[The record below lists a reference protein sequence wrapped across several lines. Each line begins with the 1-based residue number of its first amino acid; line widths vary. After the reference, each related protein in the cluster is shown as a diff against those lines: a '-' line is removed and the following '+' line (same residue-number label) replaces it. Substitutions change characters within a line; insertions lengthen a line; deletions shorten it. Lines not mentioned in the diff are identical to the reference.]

1 MTDFYTNVLTV
12 GERVFVRGVEN
23 GVSFLR
29 KEPFSPTLYVNSN
42 KANTEWSSLYG
53 DPIEEIKPGLISET
67 RDFVKMYENV
77 EGFSIYGNTNY
88 KHQYI
93 SDTYQ
98 GEVKWDISQLRIYSL
113 DIETTVDNGFPN
125 PQKAEEEITLL
136 SLMDKQT
143 KNITTFGY
151 KFWETDRTDVHYV
164 HCTSESQLLKEF
176 LTFWSYNYPDA
187 VTGWNIDQ
195 FDIPYLVNRI
205 NNVLGEEYSKKL
217 SPWSRLRE
225 RTFFEKGRQQ
235 QTYNIEGVAILDYLE
250 LYRKFT
256 YTTQESYKLDHI
268 AFVELGERKL
278 ENPGDTFKEFYES
291 YWDTFVSYNIRDSEL
306 VDRLEDKM
314 KLLELIITLA
324 YMAKINYEE
333 VFSPVGMWDA
343 IIYNHLRD
351 KKIAIPQKVF
361 NGGNTKFEGA
371 FVKEPIVGFH
381 KYIASFDLASLYP
394 HLMMNYNMS
403 PETLS
408 PLQLPCTVDELL
420 YKKIDTSIVKEN
432 NLALTANG
440 WCYRKDKKGFL
451 PELMQKMYN
460 DRSAFKKQMLKCEQE
475 YEHNKTEELSKEI
488 SRLSNLQMALK
499 IALNS
504 CYGAVGN
511 QHFRYFDLRIAEG
524 ITLSGQLSIRW
535 VANRL
540 NQYMNKVMGTTD
552 EDYIIAIDTDS
563 NYLSLEKLIEKTC
576 AGKTE
581 AQKIAFM
588 DKICNDSIQPIINKC
603 YEELADYMNA
613 YEQKMQMKREVLADK
628 GIFVAKKRYIL
639 NVHNSEGVQ
648 YAKPKLKVMG
658 LEMVRSSTPAVIRE
672 KLKQSIEVI
681 LEGNQHNLQKFVKD
695 FRSEFNN
702 LPIEAIAK
710 PSGINGMT
718 TYSGSPIYV
727 KGTPIHVRGALLFNH
742 HIKRMGLGK
751 KYPIIQDGDKIKFVY
766 VEKPNPFH
774 EDVIAFPGEL
784 PLEFNMGK
792 YIDYDKQFEK
802 VFLDAI
808 SIIINPIGWSLE
820 ETSTLDEFF

>member
-1 MTDFYTNVLTV
+1 MTGFYTNVVTV
-12 GERVFVRGVEN
+12 GDRVFVRGVDN
-23 GVSFLR
+23 GIPFQR
-29 KEPFSPTLYVNSN
+29 KESFSPTLYINSN
-42 KANTEWSSLYG
+42 KTNTEWHSLQG
-53 DPIEEIKPGLISET
+53 GCVEEIKPGTISET
-67 RDFVKMYENV
+67 KEFVNTYENV
-77 EGFSIYGNTNY
+77 EGFAVHGNTNY

-93 SDTYQ
+93 SDNYQ
-98 GEVKWDISQLRIYSL
+98 GEIKWDVSQLKIYSL
-113 DIETTVDNGFPN
+113 DIETTVDNGFPH
-125 PQKAEEEITLL
+125 PQKAEEEITLI

-143 KNITTFGY
+143 KGITTFGY
-151 KFWETDRTDVHYV
+151 KPWQTDRTDVRYV
-164 HCTSESQLLKEF
+164 YCTSESQLLKEF
-176 LTFWSYNYPDA
+176 LTFWDYNHPDA
-187 VTGWNIDQ
+187 ITGWNIDQ
-195 FDIPYLVNRI
+195 FDIPYLINRI
-205 NNVLGEEYSKKL
+205 DKVLGEKYTKKL
-217 SPWSRLRE
+217 SPWNRIRE
-225 RTFFEKGRQQ
+225 KKFFEMGREK
-235 QTYNIEGVAILDYLE
+235 QTFVIEGVAILDYLD
-250 LYRKFT
+250 LYKKFT

-268 AFVELGERKL
+268 AFIELGERKL

-306 VDRLEDKM
+306 VDRLDAKM

-351 KKIAIPQKVF
+351 KKIAIPQKVS
-361 NGGNTKFEGA
+361 NSSNTKYEGA
-371 FVKEPIVGFH
+371 FVKDPLVGFH
-381 KYIASFDLASLYP
+381 RYVASFDLASLYP
-394 HLMMNYNMS
+394 HLIMNYNMS

-408 PLQLPCTVDELL
+408 HVQIPCTVDDLL
-420 YKKIDTSIVKEN
+420 YKKIDTSVVKEN
-432 NLALTANG
+432 DLSLTANG
-440 WCYRKDKKGFL
+440 WCYHRDKKGFL
-451 PELMQKMYN
+451 PELMQKLYN
-460 DRSAFKKQMLKCEQE
+460 DRSAYKKQMLKCEQE
-475 YEHNKTEELSKEI
+475 YEHNKTEDLVKEI

-511 QHFRYFDLRIAEG
+511 QWFRYFDLRIAEG

-540 NQYMNKVMGTTD
+540 NQYMNKVLSTTD

-563 NYLSLEKLIEKTC
+563 NYLSLEKLIDKTC
-576 AGKTE
+576 SGKTE
-581 AQKIAFM
+581 VQKIAFM
-588 DKICNDSIQPIINKC
+588 DKICSESIQPMINKC

-628 GIFVAKKRYIL
+628 GIFIAKKRYIL

-672 KLKQSIEVI
+672 KLKESIGVI
-681 LEGNQHNLQKFVKD
+681 LDGNESALQRFIKD
-695 FRSEFNN
+695 FKTEFNN

-710 PSGINGMT
+710 PSGINGIT
-718 TYSGSPIYV
+718 TYAGSPIYM

-742 HIKRMGLGK
+742 YIKKMDLDK

-774 EDVIAFPGEL
+774 EDVIAFPSVL
-784 PLEFNMGK
+784 PLEFEIGK